1 MKSFLI
7 ITFSILIYTL
17 SWGVETEDNLS
28 TNTVILDEY
37 GVRNLRIATVE
48 VEEKDFE
55 STVFAVGRIE
65 EIPSTRAVLSTRI
78 AGRVVELNAFEGDTV
93 EKGQILVRVE
103 SRQMGDPP
111 PVIEL
116 RAPQSGLVVVSHVR
130 MGQPVEPN
138 AELMDI
144 SDQSQMWAVAR
155 IPEKEAALIEKGS
168 IAHLKIPALGDQVIE
183 ASLYR
188 FGIDADRSTGTIEGI
203 FLIENTSKRL
213 RPGMRTEFNIVIRK
227 RARVMAVPRDAIQGD
242 PANRVVFVKDFEIPN
257 AFIKVPVILGEQNN
271 TFVEIT
277 RGLFP
282 GDEVV
287 TRGSYSLSFVGGGS
301 GMSLKDALDAAH
313 GHEHNEDGSKISE
326 EQLAKEDD
334 SSVHS
339 DEYARLNPWLLLY
352 AGIVTTLLLIISQL
366 YWRKRHSP
374 NA

>member
-28 TNTVILDEY
+28 TNTVILDVY
-37 GVRNLRIATVE
+37 GVQNLRIATVE

-93 EKGQILVRVE
+93 EKGQVLVRVE

-111 PVIEL
+111 TVIEL
-116 RAPQSGLVVVSHVR
+116 RAPQSGLVVASHVR

-144 SDQSQMWAVAR
+144 SDQSRMWAVAR
-155 IPEKEAALIEKGS
+155 IPEKEAALIGKGS

-227 RARVMAVPRDAIQGD
+227 RAEVMAVPRDAIQGD

-257 AFIKVPVILGEQNN
+257 AFIKVPVILGEQND

-313 GHEHNEDGSKISE
+313 GHEHNEDGSKMSE
-326 EQLAKEDD
+326 EQLTKEDD

-339 DEYARLNPWLLLY
+339 DDHGRLNPWLLLY